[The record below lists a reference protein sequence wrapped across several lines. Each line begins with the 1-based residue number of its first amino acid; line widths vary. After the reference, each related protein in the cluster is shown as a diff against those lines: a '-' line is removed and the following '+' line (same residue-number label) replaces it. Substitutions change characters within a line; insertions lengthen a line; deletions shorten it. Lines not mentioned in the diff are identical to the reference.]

1 MKKAMFALSA
11 LTFILAGCDTAEKA
25 ATQAESQPAVDTL
38 PTAVS
43 NAVSTVT
50 DTVSAAAGTVAETVD
65 AGHNAFNSLDWQGTY
80 KGTLPCADCAGI
92 DYTLTLNEDETYTLT
107 QVYQGKEDGGQF
119 SSNGKFHWDTKGS
132 VITLEDGSEK
142 PNQYFVGENML
153 MKLDINGEKITGDMA
168 ALYNL
173 QKQ

>member
-107 QVYQGKEDGGQF
+107 QVYQGKEDSGQF

-132 VITLEDGSEK
+132 VITLEDGSET